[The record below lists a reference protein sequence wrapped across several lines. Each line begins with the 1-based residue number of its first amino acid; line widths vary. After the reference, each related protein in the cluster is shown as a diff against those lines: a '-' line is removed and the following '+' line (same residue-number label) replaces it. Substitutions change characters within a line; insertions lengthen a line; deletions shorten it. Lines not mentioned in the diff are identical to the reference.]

1 MCKRHQRAVPNEQ
14 KVLVFSTNNSSSN
27 IYKISVF
34 GKGKYCFHRPNNK
47 IVKLN
52 ITTQIKKAVTVS
64 TGSGKRISEGA
75 KKSAIFLVHGVF
87 TYEK

>member
-34 GKGKYCFHRPNNK
+34 GKGKYCFHRNNNK
-47 IVKLN
+47 IAKLN

-64 TGSGKRISEGA
+64 TGFGKKE
-75 KKSAIFLVHGVF
+75 FLRVQR
-87 TYEK
+87 T